1 MKWIYVILL
10 KDLNILGFFFLD
22 LIYLGIFSIKLG
34 IYLENRVNNFLKNK
48 DVGVG
53 DVIIKV
59 LLSGDKV
66 VEVKLGMKV
75 RLVLGY

>member
-1 MKWIYVILL
+1 M
-10 KDLNILGFFFLD
+10 KDLNILVCFFLD